1 MMSRKSE
8 AECIADE
15 IKQAMTDDGIQLAG
29 YVWRAHDFENLR
41 NLVDRGEVE
50 ALTVLRRV
58 LLPLHAL
65 FTPGL
70 IGAMVKNIRRQGVE
84 NAGELITRET
94 VTEWARMIDAI
105 NEYGRSMGVMQL
117 TDDEKA
123 QEVMLLAFTDP
134 EIVDEVIGL
143 VSERGLLPAE
153 TIRGLV
159 AERRNSVAVLTDGC
173 L

>member
-8 AECIADE
+8 AERIADE

-58 LLPLHAL
+58 LLPLHEL

-94 VTEWARMIDAI
+94 VTEWARMIDSI

-117 TDDEKA
+117 TDDERA
-123 QEVMLLAFTDP
+123 QEVMLMAFTVP
-134 EIVDEVIGL
+134 EITSEVISI
-143 VSERGLLPAE
+143 VCERGLLPAE
-153 TIRGLV
+153 MIHSLV
-159 AERRNSVAVLTDGC
+159 VERRDSVAALTAGC